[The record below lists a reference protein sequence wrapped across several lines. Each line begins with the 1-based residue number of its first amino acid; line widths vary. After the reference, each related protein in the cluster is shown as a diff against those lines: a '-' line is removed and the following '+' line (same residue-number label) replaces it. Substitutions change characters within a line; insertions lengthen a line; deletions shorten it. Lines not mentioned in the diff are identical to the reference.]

1 VARVPAPS
9 PEPAAPADAFVVHD
23 DTGSPSEHV
32 PSAHELEVA
41 AEAEAIAHVVEDD
54 DTLNM
59 PAPGPE
65 AFAPRRLPVRP
76 KRELISRTVGFK
88 QTIIPVLLSQ
98 GVLLSLIAIYLL
110 AAGEDSPLAGNMW
123 IPFSLLGIGLVLL
136 LLWVITGLQV
146 RAQLAKA
153 AAV

>member
-1 VARVPAPS
+1 
-9 PEPAAPADAFVVHD
+9 
-23 DTGSPSEHV
+23 
-32 PSAHELEVA
+32 
-41 AEAEAIAHVVEDD
+41 
-54 DTLNM
+54 
-59 PAPGPE
+59 
-65 AFAPRRLPVRP
+65 
-76 KRELISRTVGFK
+76 LISRTVGFK

-98 GVLLSLIAIYLL
+98 GVLLSVIAIYLL